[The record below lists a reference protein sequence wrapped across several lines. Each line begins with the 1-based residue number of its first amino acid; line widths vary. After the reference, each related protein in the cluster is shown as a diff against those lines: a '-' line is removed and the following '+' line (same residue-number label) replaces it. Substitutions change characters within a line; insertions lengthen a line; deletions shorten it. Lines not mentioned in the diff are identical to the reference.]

1 MTLRRSRSKTLSQ
14 WVEDLFAHVLEVK
27 GPILY
32 ENLEAKEIIGAI
44 QAKAL
49 PVEEWKY
56 VVEILSTV
64 VYNLGRERAG
74 IADAAAELR
83 QVLTGFHDKL
93 GELDAVLKALKASAE
108 DTPVLVSGTSSQG
121 TEAAQDIMRA
131 KNCTTAEEALLKVWA
146 ERRKLESQRD
156 QVYDLKDRIRGV
168 EEINGLIDRLE
179 TLLNPATN
187 HQEATDTEES
197 DDEEGQSLPEET
209 HPETRNP
216 RRRSHSTGD
225 LSPSKGRTEK
235 RRAKSRDRKTSTSD
249 ELTKDQVLQ
258 RLCER
263 RIDPFSGI
271 RETRPY
277 GEDFSRFLRIFERY
291 TNGVS
296 EKIKLDEL
304 ICRLKPPAL
313 EHVLDMPLEDQTY
326 AKVVK
331 SLSNLFYVVE
341 TKEEKCSK
349 YRELTQA
356 DSEFEETFRL
366 RFEKSYREYLK
377 TVAKEGTPILQDE
390 VYKCNEYVAKIRP
403 ALRSFLARARPMLL
417 EDKSN
422 LTWEKLIFEIKLAEK
437 RMPPQAPKQK
447 QEASSSQH
455 QSSKEQKQEREGKKK
470 FKGHGSRKFGDRR
483 HSGQKDSKKSS
494 RNKGHGQSSSQKSSG
509 DAPKCYNCGEVGH
522 MSNSCNIKQKPDAF
536 QPQGNAVQ
544 PTMNRRGTGR
554 GRGRGG
560 RGRGSNPQT
569 ANVNVTQN
577 YAYDDEGNPKPPL
590 IKFDQG
596 SVSSLRMADML
607 GQSQA
612 NQPGPSNHGRL
623 LWQVEDE
630 IWTAPVCIKP
640 WAINKCRDRRT
651 LRKIPRFNT
660 DIATRRQGHLL
671 PPWRACLQ
679 DEGYVE
685 TIKDKFAWAHK
696 IQKCFKR
703 RPERRSITGTLNLI
717 SLKHVEENRWECL
730 DQNQTRCPLLIEG
743 ILVEDVRFD
752 TGSQYNT
759 VTLNLVWAMAGR
771 FPSWA
776 RALESSTCWCPREK
790 YICNAGGDAMEILGV
805 IRLHV
810 RTVEEEEIPIY
821 WAIYDAP
828 YGDHLMIL
836 GTKGLRELKVTM
848 RSKLL
853 GDDNVLVPVQE
864 EDAMATRVL
873 SRVVPPLPRSEMDR
887 VTEETDQQPIRYEGN
902 ICWDMPEAYSYAL
915 RTAVRQFE
923 DDQSSDSDS
932 SEMPELSSSEST
944 PSSGSSESLF
954 PESEE
959 AANDDNGA
967 PAPVLHNL
975 IEGGPMDVDLSP
987 ILVPLDGQSLD
998 NSYAD
1003 DGDVLNGYVLRDF
1016 LNMSESL
1023 KVEDLEDDDVN
1034 NQ

>member
-14 WVEDLFAHVLEVK
+14 WVEDLFAHVLEVR
-27 GPILY
+27 GPILS
-32 ENLEAKEIIGAI
+32 ENLESKEIVGTI

-74 IADAAAELR
+74 ITDAAAELR
-83 QVLTGFHDKL
+83 QVLTGFHEKL
-93 GELDAVLKALKASAE
+93 GELDVVLKALKASAE
-108 DTPVLVSGTSSQG
+108 DTPVLVSGTSSQSQE
-121 TEAAQDIMRA
+121 TAQDIVRA
-131 KNCTTAEEALLKVWA
+131 RNCTTAEEALLKVWN

-168 EEINGLIDRLE
+168 DDINGLIDRLE
-179 TLLNPATN
+179 SLLNPATD
-187 HQEATDTEES
+187 HPEATDTEDS
-197 DDEEGQSLPEET
+197 DDEEGQSLPDET
-209 HPETRNP
+209 HPEIGKP

-225 LSPSKGRTEK
+225 LSPEKSKTDR

-263 RIDPFSGI
+263 RMEPFSGL

-291 TNGVS
+291 ANGVS
-296 EKIKLDEL
+296 ERIKLDEL

-313 EHVLDMPLEDQTY
+313 EHVLDMPQEDQTY

-377 TVAKEGTPILQDE
+377 TVAKDGTPIFQDE

-417 EDKSN
+417 EDKST

-437 RMPPQAPKQK
+437 RMPPQAPRK
-447 QEASSSQH
+447 QEASSSQ
-455 QSSKEQKQEREGKKK
+455 QQNSKEQKQGEKKK
-470 FKGHGSRKFGDRR
+470 FKSHGLKKPEDRR
-483 HSGQKDSKKSS
+483 HSGHKDWKKS
-494 RNKGHGQSSSQKSSG
+494 NKKGQGQSSSQKSNG
-509 DAPKCYNCGEVGH
+509 ETPKCYNCGETGH
-522 MSNSCNIKQKPDAF
+522 MSNTCKIKQKPDAF

-544 PTMNRRGTGR
+544 PTMNRRGSSR

-560 RGRGSNPQT
+560 RGRGSHPQT

-577 YAYDDEGNPKPPL
+577 YAYDDEGNRKPPL

-596 SVSSLRMADML
+596 SCSSLRMADML
-607 GQSQA
+607 GQGQA
-612 NQPGPSNHGRL
+612 DQPGPSNHGRL

-630 IWTAPVCIKP
+630 IWTAPVSVKP

-660 DIATRRQGHLL
+660 EIATRRQKHLL
-671 PPWRACLQ
+671 PQWKACLQ
-679 DEGYVE
+679 DEDYVE
-685 TIKDKFAWAHK
+685 TIKNKFTWAHR
-696 IQKCFKR
+696 IRKCFKR
-703 RPERRSITGTLNLI
+703 RPGRRSITGTLNLF
-717 SLKHVEENRWECL
+717 SLKHVEEHRWECL

-790 YICNAGGDAMEILGV
+790 YICNAGGDLMEILGV

-828 YGDHLMIL
+828 FGDHLMIL

-853 GDDNVLVPVQE
+853 GNDNLLVPVQE
-864 EDAMATRVL
+864 EDSMVTRVF
-873 SRVVPPLPRSEMDR
+873 SRVVPPLPRSEMDK
-887 VTEETDQQPIRYEGN
+887 VTSETDQQPISYEGN
-902 ICWDMPEAYSYAL
+902 ICWDMPEAYSFAL
-915 RTAVRQFE
+915 KTAVRQFE
-923 DDQSSDSDS
+923 DDQSSDSEA
-932 SEMPELSSSEST
+932 SEMPELISSEST
-944 PSSGSSESLF
+944 SSSATSESLF
-954 PESEE
+954 PEGEDSDG
-959 AANDDNGA
+959 DDKGA
-967 PAPVLHNL
+967 HQPVLHNL
-975 IEGGPMDVDLSP
+975 LEGGPMDVDLSP

-998 NSYAD
+998 KSYAD

-1016 LNMSESL
+1016 LNMSESP
-1023 KVEDLEDDDVN
+1023 KIESSEGDPDN
-1034 NQ
+1034 SQ